1 MSRPYTEKE
10 LCENLIHHI
19 HMLIDYWDNKP
30 ETSKNKLHGLA
41 FGILAAIGSESMAVP
56 CKYKLV
62 ADPPPEDK
70 EYNISNND
78 NYVEPGMVINND
90 CKLHHIFIRQRN

>member
-1 MSRPYTEKE
+1 MSRPYT
-10 LCENLIHHI
+10 
-19 HMLIDYWDNKP
+19 
-30 ETSKNKLHGLA
+30 
-41 FGILAAIGSESMAVP
+41 
-56 CKYKLV
+56 
-62 ADPPPEDK
+62 EDK